1 MDESQEVY
9 STKQLADSLKLGS
22 AMVRKYAVAL
32 EKLTGEDIPL
42 KRRDGRQ
49 FSREH
54 FSIIARAK
62 SLVDAHNGLS
72 VDTALQM
79 VVGESKSGAEALA
92 APKTP
97 GNTLELTEALTA
109 AITKGNAPLLAEL
122 RELRLV
128 QEEILRQLNQPQA
141 NLKDSNVDLSQNI
154 KNKDEVDAQ
163 TYTWGRTWLIIARH
177 IENWLNGI
185 TKRNKS

>member
-54 FSIIARAK
+54 FSIIASAK

-79 VVGESKSGAEALA
+79 VAGKPENSAEALA
-92 APKTP
+92 APKTS
-97 GNTLELTEALTA
+97 GNTQELTEALTA
-109 AITKGNAPLLAEL
+109 AIAKGNEPLLAEL
-122 RELRLV
+122 RELRQEFKRREQPVLGQQKREPVEQEHGLLV
-128 QEEILRQLNQPQA
+128 RLALWVERRL
-141 NLKDSNVDLSQNI
+141 
-154 KNKDEVDAQ
+154 
-163 TYTWGRTWLIIARH
+163 G
-177 IENWLNGI
+177 
-185 TKRNKS
+185 

>member
-79 VVGESKSGAEALA
+79 VAGKPESSAEALA
-92 APKTP
+92 APNTS
-97 GNTLELTEALTA
+97 GNTQELTEALTA
-109 AITKGNAPLLAEL
+109 AIARGNEPLLAEL
-122 RELRLV
+122 RELRL
-128 QEEILRQLNQPQA
+128 ELRQREQLALPK
-141 NLKDSNVDLSQNI
+141 KD
-154 KNKDEVDAQ
+154 DEKKHGVFVRVAL
-163 TYTWGRTWLIIARH
+163 W
-177 IENWLNGI
+177 IEERLRG
-185 TKRNKS
+185 